1 MKRMIQSMIM
11 LLIVMTLS
19 GCATT
24 GAAEEGDGI
33 SVGKDGTITGTL
45 VGVLDQ
51 SYYNSEELK
60 TMITDEIADVNKSQ
74 GEGSVELS
82 DFNCD
87 SAGNVKVK
95 IKYADSEAYEAF
107 NGCTFFSGASV
118 VAHETYGLQ
127 GNFLSVSDG
136 KLTTEEAMVSEDSKI
151 VVLSENVNVS
161 VPGKIVAI
169 TDNVEITGKKTATVN
184 IQNAEEDGEE
194 KEEELAYIV
203 YK

>member
-1 MKRMIQSMIM
+1 MKKIIQSMIV
-11 LLIVMTLS
+11 LLVVMTMS
-19 GCATT
+19 GCAAN

-51 SYYNSEELK
+51 GYYDSEELK
-60 TMITDEIADVNKSQ
+60 SMITEEIADVNQSQ

-87 SAGNVKVK
+87 SSGNVKVK
-95 IKYADSEAYEAF
+95 IKYANSEAYQAF
-107 NGCTFFSGASV
+107 NGCTFFSGDSV

-136 KLTTEEAMVSEDSKI
+136 KLTTEDAMVSEDSKI
-151 VVLSENVNVS
+151 VVLSENVNIS

-184 IQNAEEDGEE
+184 IQTEEEDGEE
-194 KEEELAYIV
+194 EEELAYVV